1 MAKVDKEYTWR
12 MQGMTH
18 ALEVVRENG
27 IEALAKEVKMRGF
40 TRVPLGVTDSEW
52 RRFVDVISTNLYNMT
67 ITTAAMALHDGFG
80 FGKDRLRKWKS
91 VFDKKVEH
99 AMNIDWLGEHY
110 VSFEDYANYLNE
122 LYDVGIDINVLAR
135 VQKTNDALIPGYRQ
149 ASVDRIMEILK
160 DGGFNEAAEYLD
172 KKVR

>member
-40 TRVPLGVTDSEW
+40 TRVPLGVPDSEW

-122 LYDVGIDINVLAR
+122 LCDVGIDINVLAR

-149 ASVDRIMEILK
+149 ASVDRILEILK

>member
-40 TRVPLGVTDSEW
+40 TRVPLGVPDSEW

-122 LYDVGIDINVLAR
+122 LYDIGIEINVLAR
-135 VQKTNDALIPGYRQ
+135 VQRRTMHLFLDTDRQ
-149 ASVDRIMEILK
+149 A
-160 DGGFNEAAEYLD
+160 
-172 KKVR
+172 

>member
-1 MAKVDKEYTWR
+1 
-12 MQGMTH
+12 
-18 ALEVVRENG
+18 
-27 IEALAKEVKMRGF
+27 MRGF
-40 TRVPLGVTDSEW
+40 TKVPLGVPDSEW

-80 FGKDRLRKWKS
+80 FGKDRLKKWKS

-110 VSFEDYANYLNE
+110 VSFEDYANYLNK

-149 ASVDRIMEILK
+149 ASVDRILEILK
-160 DGGFNEAAEYLD
+160 DGGFDEAAEYLD